1 MLTPTDLTCEYVSN
15 PINIDTDQP
24 RFGWLLQSDRRN
36 QSQSAYQV
44 LVASSAENLQAG
56 RADKWDSG
64 KVISDRSVNVA
75 YAGASLSSD
84 ETCYWQVRVWDQDD
98 RASAYSEPAAFTM
111 GLLEESDWT
120 GRWIGAPTDFALTPD
135 GKRQRSTK
143 RHEGGTKNGKGKGRK
158 RQTASPLLRT
168 EFNLAS
174 PVSRARLHISG
185 LGWYEL
191 YLNGR
196 RVGDHVLDPATSDYI
211 QRVLYVTYDV
221 TDLLQAGAN
230 AVGVMLGNGWYCEPG
245 WEHRYGDSPRLRL
258 QLNVE
263 FADGSTTSVVSGS
276 GWKTAP
282 GPITRNDLYG
292 GETYDARREQP
303 GWASIGFD
311 DAHWDPAVDK
321 DAPDFALTPD
331 GKQQRSTK
339 RHEGG
344 TKNGNGK
351 KQEGRKRQ
359 TRMVAQVMPPI
370 RVNKKLQP
378 VHVTQP
384 QDGVHVYDLGQLFGG
399 WAKLR
404 LKGERGTTVTIKYAC
419 QVLEE
424 SGLVDQE
431 SGEFYFRHRSRAS
444 AHAEGDEIDIYIL
457 KGDPDGE
464 SYAPRF
470 TYHPV
475 RYVQVESDRPITI
488 EEIQGHVVYSDV
500 DLSGGFECSNPLFNR
515 IHELVH
521 WTVTNGLFGIPLD
534 CLHREHWAWTDPA
547 TIASSLYPRKH
558 MPRFWTKWLDDI
570 KDAQLEN
577 GSVPDICPNYVQ
589 RDDPDPAWGGN
600 YPILVWYLYQ
610 YFDDSRILEEHYEP
624 VRLWVDYLTSVAE
637 NHIVNEGHY
646 GDHML
651 PGAAPGEEEF
661 VSSETPPPLLWTGYY
676 YLGAAIVAKVAD
688 YLGKEDEAAHYSR
701 LAETIKDALNQ
712 EWLDPA
718 AHRYAS
724 GSQTA
729 NLFPL
734 ALGIV
739 PPASEAG
746 VVQDIVHDI
755 VDTWGGHHHTGNT
768 GVTCLID
775 ALTQHGQGEVLYDLV
790 ATRSYPGWGYMVE
803 QGATTIWE
811 SWSLQSTVGA
821 AESMI
826 MWASI
831 DEFFYNDLAGIKGPD
846 YHGPGFM
853 TPGFREIRIEP
864 HPLGDLEHAAA
875 TIRTVRGDISSRW
888 RRTDQSITLEVTIPV
903 NSTARVS
910 VPILGLSN
918 VSVSEGGK
926 AIWQDNAYLAGR
938 DGITSASA
946 RAGYIDVDVGSGT
959 YHFDLTGFIPTP

>member
-1 MLTPTDLTCEYVSN
+1 MITPTNLTCEYASD
-15 PINIDTDQP
+15 PINIDAPQP

-44 LVASSAENLQAG
+44 LVATSPENLHAG

-64 KVISDRSVNVA
+64 KVTSDRSVNVP
-75 YAGASLSSD
+75 YAGNSLSSD
-84 ETCYWQVRVWDQDD
+84 ENCYWQVRVWDQDD
-98 RASAYSEPAAFTM
+98 RASAYSEPSAFSM
-111 GLLEESDWT
+111 GLLDESDWT
-120 GRWIGAPTDFALTPD
+120 GTWIGAPTDV
-135 GKRQRSTK
+135 
-143 RHEGGTKNGKGKGRK
+143 
-158 RQTASPLLRT
+158 ASPLLRT
-168 EFNLAS
+168 EFDLANL
-174 PVSRARLHISG
+174 VSRARLHISG

-191 YLNGR
+191 YLNGQ
-196 RVGDHVLDPATSDYI
+196 RVADHVLDPATSDYT
-211 QRVLYVTYDV
+211 QRILYVTYDV
-221 TDLLQAGAN
+221 TELLQTGAN

-263 FADGSTTSVVSGS
+263 FADGSTTSVASGS

-303 GWASIGFD
+303 GWALTGFD
-311 DAHWDPAVDK
+311 DAHWDAAADK
-321 DAPDFALTPD
+321 DAP
-331 GKQQRSTK
+331 
-339 RHEGG
+339 GG
-344 TKNGNGK
+344 T
-351 KQEGRKRQ
+351 
-359 TRMVAQVMPPI
+359 MVSQVMPPI

-404 LKGERGTTVTIKYAC
+404 LKGESGTTVTIKYAC
-419 QVLEE
+419 QVLED

-431 SGEFYFRHRSRAS
+431 SGEFYYRHRSRAN
-444 AHAEGDEIDIYIL
+444 AHEEGDEIDIYIL

-464 SYAPRF
+464 IYEPRF

-475 RYVQVESDRPITI
+475 RYVQIESDRPISI
-488 EEIQGHVVYSDV
+488 EDLRGHVVYSDV
-500 DLSGGFECSNPLFNR
+500 DLSGGFECSNSIFNR

-577 GSVPDICPNYVQ
+577 GEVPDICPNYIQ
-589 RDDPDPAWGGN
+589 KDDPDPAWGGN

-610 YFDDSRILEEHYEP
+610 YFDDDRILEEHYAP
-624 VRLWVDYLTSVAE
+624 IRLWVDYLTSVAE
-637 NHIVNEGHY
+637 NHIVSEGHY

-676 YLGAAIVAKVAD
+676 YLGAAIVSKVAD
-688 YLGKEDEAAHYSR
+688 YLGKEDEAAHYAR
-701 LAETIKDALNQ
+701 LAEQIKDALNH

-718 AHRYAS
+718 AHRYAT

-739 PPASEAG
+739 PQASEAG
-746 VVQDIVHDI
+746 VVQDIVHNI

-790 ATRSYPGWGYMVE
+790 ATPSYPGWGFMVE

-853 TPGFREIRIEP
+853 TPGFSEIHIEP
-864 HPLGDLEHAAA
+864 HTLGDLEHAGA
-875 TIRTVRGDISSRW
+875 TLKTVRGELASRW
-888 RRTDQSITLEVTIPV
+888 RRTDHSLSLEVTIPV

-910 VPILGLSN
+910 VPTLGLSN
-918 VSVSEGGK
+918 ISVSEGGNT
-926 AIWQDNAYLAGR
+926 IWQDNAYLPGG
-938 DGITSASA
+938 DGITFAVA
-946 RAGYIDVDVGSGT
+946 RAEYIDVEVGSGS
-959 YHFDLTGFIPTP
+959 YRFELTGS

>member
-1 MLTPTDLTCEYVSN
+1 MITPTDLTCEYAPN
-15 PINIDTDQP
+15 PISIDTQEP
-24 RFGWLLQSDRRN
+24 RFGWLLQSDQRN
-36 QSQSAYQV
+36 QSQSAYQI
-44 LVASSAENLQAG
+44 LVATSPEDLQAG
-56 RADKWDSG
+56 RVDKWDSG
-64 KVISDRSVNVA
+64 KVSSDRSVNVP
-75 YAGASLSSD
+75 YAGNSLSSD
-84 ETCYWQVRVWDQDD
+84 ENCHWQVRVWDQDD

-111 GLLEESDWT
+111 GLLDESDWT
-120 GRWIGAPTDFALTPD
+120 GTWIGAPTDV
-135 GKRQRSTK
+135 
-143 RHEGGTKNGKGKGRK
+143 
-158 RQTASPLLRT
+158 ASPLLRT
-168 EFNLAS
+168 EFDLAN

-196 RVGDHVLDPATSDYI
+196 RVGDHVLDPATSDYT
-211 QRVLYVTYDV
+211 QRVLYVTHDV
-221 TDLLQAGAN
+221 TELLQAGAN
-230 AVGVMLGNGWYCEPG
+230 AAGVMLGNGWYCEPG

-292 GETYDARREQP
+292 GETYDARRDQP
-303 GWASIGFD
+303 GWAATGFD
-311 DAHWDPAVDK
+311 DAHWDAAVDK
-321 DAPDFALTPD
+321 DAPG
-331 GKQQRSTK
+331 GK
-339 RHEGG
+339 
-344 TKNGNGK
+344 
-351 KQEGRKRQ
+351 
-359 TRMVAQVMPPI
+359 MVAQVMPPI

-378 VHVTQP
+378 VNVTQP
-384 QDGVHVYDLGQLFGG
+384 QDGVYVYDLGQLFGG

-404 LKGERGTTVTIKYAC
+404 LKGERGTTVIIKYAC

-431 SGEFYFRHRSRAS
+431 SGEFYYRHRSRAS
-444 AHAEGDEIDIYIL
+444 AHEEGDEIDIYIL

-464 SYAPRF
+464 SYEPRF

-475 RYVQVESDRPITI
+475 RYVQVESDRPISI
-488 EEIQGHVVYSDV
+488 EELQGHVVYSDV
-500 DLSGGFECSNPLFNR
+500 DLSGGFECSNPIFNR

-570 KDAQLEN
+570 KDAQLED

-589 RDDPDPAWGGN
+589 RNDPDPAWGGN

-610 YFDDSRILEEHYEP
+610 YFDDSRILEQHYEP

-676 YLGAAIVAKVAD
+676 YLGAAIVSKVAD
-688 YLGKEDEAAHYSR
+688 YLGKEDEAVHYAR
-701 LAETIKDALNQ
+701 LAEEIKDAINH

-718 AHRYAS
+718 AHRYAT

-739 PPASEAG
+739 PQASEAG
-746 VVQDIVHDI
+746 VVQDIVHNI

-775 ALTQHGQGEVLYDLV
+775 ALTPYGQGEVLYDLV
-790 ATRSYPGWGYMVE
+790 ATPSYPGWGFMVE

-853 TPGFREIRIEP
+853 TPGFSEIHIEP
-864 HPLGDLEHAAA
+864 HTLGDLEHAGA
-875 TIRTVRGDISSRW
+875 TLKTVRGELASRW
-888 RRTDQSITLEVTIPV
+888 RRSDHSISLEVTIPV
-903 NSTARVS
+903 TSTARVS
-910 VPILGLSN
+910 VPTLGLSN
-918 VSVSEGGK
+918 ISVSEGGNT
-926 AIWQDNAYLAGR
+926 IWQDNAYLPGG
-938 DGITSASA
+938 DGITVAVA
-946 RAGYIDVDVGSGT
+946 RAEYIDVEVGSGS
-959 YHFDLTGFIPTP
+959 YRFELTGS

>member
-1 MLTPTDLTCEYVSN
+1 MITPTDLTCEYASS
-15 PINIDTDQP
+15 PINIDTLQP
-24 RFGWLLQSDRRN
+24 RFGWLLQSDRRG

-64 KVISDRSVNVA
+64 KITSDRSVNVP
-75 YAGASLSSD
+75 YAGGILSSD
-84 ETCYWQVRVWDQDD
+84 ETCYWQVRAWDQDD

-111 GLLEESDWT
+111 GLLHESDWT
-120 GRWIGAPTDFALTPD
+120 GHWTGAPTDV
-135 GKRQRSTK
+135 
-143 RHEGGTKNGKGKGRK
+143 
-158 RQTASPLLRT
+158 ASPLLRT
-168 EFNLAS
+168 EFDLAS

-185 LGWYEL
+185 LGWYEF

-196 RVGDHVLDPATSDYI
+196 RVGDHVLDPATSDYT
-211 QRVLYVTYDV
+211 QRILYVTYDV
-221 TDLLQAGAN
+221 TELLQTGAN

-263 FADGSTTSVVSGS
+263 FADGSTTSVTSGPD
-276 GWKTAP
+276 WKTAP

-292 GETYDARREQP
+292 GETCDARREQP
-303 GWASIGFD
+303 GWAATGFD
-311 DAHWDPAVDK
+311 DAHWDPTVDK
-321 DAPDFALTPD
+321 DAP
-331 GKQQRSTK
+331 
-339 RHEGG
+339 GG
-344 TKNGNGK
+344 T
-351 KQEGRKRQ
+351 
-359 TRMVAQVMPPI
+359 MVAQVMPPI

-378 VHVTQP
+378 VNVTQP
-384 QDGVHVYDLGQLFGG
+384 QDGIHVYDLGQLFGG

-419 QVLEE
+419 QLLEE

-444 AHAEGDEIDIYIL
+444 AHEEGDEIDIYIL

-464 SYAPRF
+464 SYEPRF

-475 RYVQVESDRPITI
+475 RYVQVESDRPISI
-488 EEIQGHVVYSDV
+488 EELQGHVVYSDV

-570 KDAQLEN
+570 KDAQLED

-610 YFDDSRILEEHYEP
+610 YFDDIRILEGHYEP
-624 VRLWVDYLTSVAE
+624 ARLWVDYLTSVAQ
-637 NHIVNEGHY
+637 NHIVSEGHY

-676 YLGAAIVAKVAD
+676 YLGAAIVSKVAD
-688 YLGKEDEAAHYSR
+688 YLGKEDEAAHYAR
-701 LAETIKDALNQ
+701 LAEQIKDALNH

-718 AHRYAS
+718 AHRYAT

-739 PPASEAG
+739 PQASEAG
-746 VVQDIVHDI
+746 VVQDIVHNI

-775 ALTQHGQGEVLYDLV
+775 TLTQYGQGDVLYDLV

-853 TPGFREIRIEP
+853 TSGFSEIHIEP
-864 HPLGDLEHAAA
+864 HPLGNLEHAGA
-875 TIRTVRGDISSRW
+875 TLKTVRGEVASHW
-888 RRTDQSITLEVTIPV
+888 RRTDHSLSLEVTIPV
-903 NSTARVS
+903 NAIARVS
-910 VPILGLSN
+910 VPTLGLSDI
-918 VSVSEGGK
+918 SVSEGGS
-926 AIWQDNAYLAGR
+926 AIWQDNAYLLGR
-938 DGITSASA
+938 DGITSA
-946 RAGYIDVDVGSGT
+946 RTRPGHIDVDVGSGT
-959 YHFDLTGFIPTP
+959 YHFELTGT

>member
-1 MLTPTDLTCEYVSN
+1 MITPTHLTTEYAPN
-15 PINIDTDQP
+15 PLNIDTPQP
-24 RFGWLLQSDRRN
+24 RFGWLLQSIRRN
-36 QSQSAYQV
+36 QSQSAYQI
-44 LVASSAENLQAG
+44 LVASSAENLNAS

-64 KVISDRSVNVA
+64 KVNADRSVNVP
-75 YAGASLSSD
+75 YTGDSLSSD
-84 ETCYWQVRVWDQDD
+84 ETCYWQMRVWDQDD
-98 RASAYSEPAAFTM
+98 HASPYSDQASFTM
-111 GLLEESDWT
+111 GLLNESDWT
-120 GRWIGAPTDFALTPD
+120 GHWIGAPTDV
-135 GKRQRSTK
+135 
-143 RHEGGTKNGKGKGRK
+143 
-158 RQTASPLLRT
+158 ASPLLRNAFDLT
-168 EFNLAS
+168 K
-174 PVSRARLHISG
+174 PVTRARLHISG
-185 LGWYEL
+185 LGWNEL
-191 YLNGR
+191 YLNGQ
-196 RVGDHVLDPATSDYI
+196 RVGDHVLDPATSDYT

-221 TDLLQAGAN
+221 TELLQSGAN
-230 AVGVMLGNGWYCEPG
+230 AIGVMLGNGWYSEPG
-245 WEHRYGDSPRLRL
+245 WEHRYGDSPRLRMQMNL
-258 QLNVE
+258 E
-263 FADGSTTSVVSGS
+263 HTDGSTTGVASGAD
-276 GWKTAP
+276 WKTAP

-303 GWASIGFD
+303 GWASTGFD
-311 DAHWDPAVDK
+311 DSNWDAAVDK
-321 DAPDFALTPD
+321 DAP
-331 GKQQRSTK
+331 
-339 RHEGG
+339 GG
-344 TKNGNGK
+344 T
-351 KQEGRKRQ
+351 
-359 TRMVAQVMPPI
+359 MVAQVMPPI
-370 RVNKKLQP
+370 RVQQDLQP
-378 VHVTQP
+378 VSVSQP
-384 QDGVHVYDLGQLFGG
+384 RDGVHVYELNQLFGG
-399 WAKLR
+399 WARLL

-431 SGEFYFRHRSRAS
+431 SGEFYYRHRSRAS
-444 AHAEGDEIDIYIL
+444 AHVEGDEIDVYIL

-464 SYAPRF
+464 TYEPRF

-488 EEIQGHVVYSDV
+488 EELQGRVVFSDV
-500 DLSGGFECSNPLFNR
+500 DLSGGFECSNPTFNR

-610 YFDDSRILEEHYEP
+610 YFDDSRILEEHYDAI
-624 VRLWVDYLTSVAE
+624 RLWTDYLTSVAE

-676 YLGAAIVAKVAD
+676 YLNAAIISKVAD
-688 YLGKEDEAAHYSR
+688 YLGKEDEAAHYGS
-701 LAETIKDALNQ
+701 LAEQIKDALNS
-712 EWLDPA
+712 EWLDPV
-718 AHRYAS
+718 AHRYAT

-746 VVQDIVHDI
+746 VVQDIVHNI

-775 ALTQHGQGEVLYDLV
+775 ALTQYGQGEVLHDLV
-790 ATRSYPGWGYMVE
+790 ATPTYPGWGYMVE

-853 TPGFREIRIEP
+853 TPGFRDIHIEP
-864 HPLGDLEHAAA
+864 HPLGDLEHAGA
-875 TIRTVRGDISSRW
+875 TMRTVNGELSSHW
-888 RRTDQSITLEVTIPV
+888 RRTDKSISLEVTIPV
-903 NSTARVS
+903 NSRARIS
-910 VPILGLSN
+910 LPTLGLN
-918 VSVSEGGK
+918 NISVSENGI
-926 AIWQDNAYLAGR
+926 AIWQDNAYVEGP
-938 DGITSASA
+938 DGLTSASA
-946 RAGYIDVDVGSGT
+946 RAGYIDVNVGSGT
-959 YHFDLTGFIPTP
+959 YHFELTGS

>member
-1 MLTPTDLTCEYVSN
+1 MLTPTELTTEYAPN
-15 PINIDTDQP
+15 PLNIDTHQP
-24 RFGWLLQSDRRN
+24 RFGWLLHSDRRA
-36 QSQSAYQV
+36 QSQSAYQIR
-44 LVASSAENLQAG
+44 VATSPERLHSG
-56 RADKWDSG
+56 SADKWDSG
-64 KVISDRSVNVA
+64 KVSSDRSVNVP
-75 YAGASLSSD
+75 YAGDSLSSD

-98 RASAYSEPAAFTM
+98 RASAYSEPASFTM
-111 GLLEESDWT
+111 GLLNENDWT
-120 GRWIGAPTDFALTPD
+120 GSWIGAQTDV
-135 GKRQRSTK
+135 
-143 RHEGGTKNGKGKGRK
+143 
-158 RQTASPLLRT
+158 ASPLLRS
-168 EFNLAS
+168 EFDLDK

-191 YLNGR
+191 YLNGQ
-196 RVGDHVLDPATSDYI
+196 RVGDHVLDPATSEYTE
-211 QRVLYVTYDV
+211 RVLYVTYDV
-221 TDLLQAGAN
+221 TQLLQSGAN
-230 AVGVMLGNGWYCEPG
+230 AVGAMLGNGWYCEPG

-258 QLNVE
+258 QLNVD
-263 FADGSTTSVVSGS
+263 FADGSTTSVASGP

-303 GWASIGFD
+303 GWSSTGFD
-311 DAHWDPAVDK
+311 DAHWDAAVDK
-321 DAPDFALTPD
+321 DAP
-331 GKQQRSTK
+331 
-339 RHEGG
+339 GG
-344 TKNGNGK
+344 
-351 KQEGRKRQ
+351 
-359 TRMVAQVMPPI
+359 RMVAQVMPPI
-370 RVNKKLQP
+370 RVNKQLQP
-378 VHVTQP
+378 VQVSQP
-384 QDGVHVYDLGQLFGG
+384 REGVHVYDLGQLFGG
-399 WAKLR
+399 WARLR
-404 LKGERGTTVTIKYAC
+404 LSGERGATVTIKYAC
-419 QVLEE
+419 QLLEE

-444 AHAEGDEIDIYIL
+444 AHEEGDEIDVYIL

-464 SYAPRF
+464 SCEPRF

-475 RYVQVESDRPITI
+475 RYVQVESDDTVTI
-488 EEIQGHVVYSDV
+488 EDLQGHVVYSDV
-500 DLSGGFECSNPLFNR
+500 DLSGGFECANPTFNR

-570 KDAQLEN
+570 KDAQYDD
-577 GSVPDICPNYVQ
+577 GRVPDICPNYVQ
-589 RDDPDPAWGGN
+589 RPDPDPAWGGN

-610 YFDDSRILEEHYEP
+610 YFDDRRLLAEHYDAI
-624 VRLWVDYLTSVAE
+624 RLWTDYLTSVAE

-676 YLGAAIVAKVAD
+676 YLGAAIVSKAAAL
-688 YLGKEDEAAHYSR
+688 LGKEEAAVQYSS
-701 LAETIKDALNQ
+701 LAEQIKDAFNS
-712 EWLDPA
+712 EWLDLD
-718 AHRYAS
+718 AHRYAT

-739 PPASEAG
+739 PQASEAG
-746 VVQDIVHDI
+746 VVQDVVRNI
-755 VDTWGGHHHTGNT
+755 VDKWGGHHHTGNT

-775 ALTQHGQGEVLYDLV
+775 TLTQHGQGDVLHDLV
-790 ATRSYPGWGYMVE
+790 ATPTYPGWGYMVA

-853 TPGFREIRIEP
+853 TPGFRDIHIEP
-864 HPLGDLEHAAA
+864 HPLGDLEHAGADL
-875 TIRTVRGDISSRW
+875 TTVRGQISSHW
-888 RRTDQSITLEVTIPV
+888 RRTDQSFTLEVIIPV
-903 NSTARVS
+903 NSAARVS
-910 VPILGLSN
+910 LPTLGLSN
-918 VSVSEGGK
+918 VSVSEGG
-926 AIWQDNAYLAGR
+926 APIWQNNAYLAGR
-938 DGITSASA
+938 DGLTSAHA
-946 RAGYIDVDVGSGT
+946 RPGYIDIAIGSGK
-959 YHFDLTGFIPTP
+959 YHFELTES

>member
-1 MLTPTDLTCEYVSN
+1 MITPIDLTTEYAPN
-15 PINIDTDQP
+15 PINMDTPQP
-24 RFGWLLQSDRRN
+24 RFGWILESDRRN
-36 QSQSAYQV
+36 QSQSAYQL
-44 LVASSAENLQAG
+44 LVASSAENLIAG

-64 KVISDRSVNVA
+64 KVTSDRSVNVP
-75 YAGASLSSD
+75 YTGSSLASD
-84 ETCYWQVRVWDQDD
+84 ETCYWHVRVWDQDGH
-98 RASAYSEPAAFTM
+98 ASAYSEPASFTM
-111 GLLEESDWT
+111 GLLNQSDWT
-120 GRWIGAPTDFALTPD
+120 GHWIGASTDV
-135 GKRQRSTK
+135 
-143 RHEGGTKNGKGKGRK
+143 
-158 RQTASPLLRT
+158 ASPLLRN
-168 EFNLAS
+168 EFDLAK
-174 PVSRARLHISG
+174 PVTRARLHISG

-191 YLNGR
+191 YLNGQ
-196 RVGDHVLDPATSDYI
+196 RVGDHVLDPATSDYT
-211 QRVLYVTYDV
+211 QRVLYVTCDV
-221 TDLLQAGAN
+221 TEQLQAGAN
-230 AVGVMLGNGWYCEPG
+230 AVGVMLGNGWYSEPG
-245 WEHRYGDSPRLRL
+245 WEHRYGDSPRLRIQMNL
-258 QLNVE
+258 E
-263 FADGSTTSVVSGS
+263 HTDGSTTVVASGA

-303 GWASIGFD
+303 GWASTGFD
-311 DAHWDPAVDK
+311 DSSWDAAVDK
-321 DAPDFALTPD
+321 EAP
-331 GKQQRSTK
+331 
-339 RHEGG
+339 GG
-344 TKNGNGK
+344 T
-351 KQEGRKRQ
+351 
-359 TRMVAQVMPPI
+359 MVAQVMPPI
-370 RVNKKLQP
+370 RVQQDLQP
-378 VHVTQP
+378 VSVSQP
-384 QDGVHVYDLGQLFGG
+384 RDGVHVYELNQLFGG
-399 WAKLR
+399 WARLL

-431 SGEFYFRHRSRAS
+431 SGEFYYRHRSRAS
-444 AHAEGDEIDIYIL
+444 AHVEGDEIDVYIL

-464 SYAPRF
+464 TYEPRF

-475 RYVQVESDRPITI
+475 RYVQVESDGPITI
-488 EEIQGHVVYSDV
+488 EEFEGRVVFSDV
-500 DLSGGFECSNPLFNR
+500 DLSGGFECSNPTFNR

-610 YFDDSRILEEHYEP
+610 YFDDSRILEEHYDAI
-624 VRLWVDYLTSVAE
+624 RLWTDYLTSVAE

-676 YLGAAIVAKVAD
+676 YLNAAIISKVAD
-688 YLGKEDEAAHYSR
+688 YLGKEDEAAHYGS
-701 LAETIKDALNQ
+701 LAEQIKDALNS
-712 EWLDPA
+712 EWLDPV
-718 AHRYAS
+718 AHRYAT

-739 PPASEAG
+739 PAASEAG
-746 VVQDIVHDI
+746 VVQDIVHNI

-775 ALTQHGQGEVLYDLV
+775 ALTQYGQGEVLHDLV
-790 ATRSYPGWGYMVE
+790 ATPTYPGWGYMVE

-846 YHGPGFM
+846 YHGPGTM
-853 TPGFREIRIEP
+853 TPGFRDIHIEP
-864 HPLGDLEHAAA
+864 HLLGDLEHAGA
-875 TIRTVRGDISSRW
+875 TMRTVHGELSSHW
-888 RRTDQSITLEVTIPV
+888 QRTDQSISLEVTIPV
-903 NSTARVS
+903 NSRARVS
-910 VPILGLSN
+910 LPTLGLSN
-918 VSVSEGGK
+918 ISVSESGN
-926 AIWQDNAYLAGR
+926 AVWQDNAYVEGR
-938 DGITSASA
+938 DGLTSASP
-946 RAGYIDVDVGSGT
+946 RAGYIDVNVGSGR
-959 YHFDLTGFIPTP
+959 YSFELTGS

>member
-1 MLTPTDLTCEYVSN
+1 MITPTDLTTEYAPN
-15 PINIDTDQP
+15 PISIDSQKP
-24 RFGWLLQSDRRN
+24 RFSWLLQSDRRN
-36 QSQSAYQV
+36 QSQSAYQI
-44 LVASSAENLQAG
+44 LVASSAENLKSG

-64 KVISDRSVNVA
+64 KVISDRSVNVP
-75 YAGASLSSD
+75 YAGNSLTSD
-84 ETCYWQVRVWDQDD
+84 ETCHWQVRVWDQDD

-111 GLLEESDWT
+111 GLLDESDWT
-120 GRWIGAPTDFALTPD
+120 GHWIGAPTDV
-135 GKRQRSTK
+135 
-143 RHEGGTKNGKGKGRK
+143 
-158 RQTASPLLRT
+158 ASPLLRT
-168 EFNLAS
+168 EFDLAS

-196 RVGDHVLDPATSDYI
+196 RVGDHVLDPATSDYT
-211 QRVLYVTYDV
+211 QRVLYVTYDA
-221 TDLLQAGAN
+221 TELLQTGAN

-263 FADGSTTSVVSGS
+263 FADGSTTSVASGA

-303 GWASIGFD
+303 GWAATAFD
-311 DAHWDPAVDK
+311 DTSWDPAVDK
-321 DAPDFALTPD
+321 DGPG
-331 GKQQRSTK
+331 GK
-339 RHEGG
+339 
-344 TKNGNGK
+344 
-351 KQEGRKRQ
+351 
-359 TRMVAQVMPPI
+359 MVAQVMPHI

-378 VHVTQP
+378 VNVTQP
-384 QDGVHVYDLGQLFGG
+384 QDGVQVYDLGQLFGG

-404 LKGERGTTVTIKYAC
+404 LKGERGTAVTIKYAC
-419 QVLEE
+419 QLLEE

-444 AHAEGDEIDIYIL
+444 AHEEGDEIDIYIL

-464 SYAPRF
+464 TYEPRF

-475 RYVQVESDRPITI
+475 RFVQVESDRPVTL
-488 EEIQGHVVYSDV
+488 EELQGHVVYSDV
-500 DLSGGFECSNPLFNR
+500 DLSGAFECSNPIFNR

-570 KDAQLEN
+570 KDAQLED

-589 RDDPDPAWGGN
+589 RNDPDPAWGGN

-610 YFDDSRILEEHYEP
+610 YFDDSRILEQHYEP

-676 YLGAAIVAKVAD
+676 YLGAAIVSKVAD
-688 YLGKEDEAAHYSR
+688 YLGKEDEAAHYAR
-701 LAETIKDALNQ
+701 LAEQIKNALNH

-746 VVQDIVHDI
+746 VVQDIVHNI

-775 ALTQHGQGEVLYDLV
+775 TLTQHGQGEVLHDLV
-790 ATRSYPGWGYMVE
+790 ATPTYPGWGFMVE

-853 TPGFREIRIEP
+853 TPGFREIHIEP
-864 HPLGDLEHAAA
+864 HPLGDLKHARAA
-875 TIRTVRGDISSRW
+875 LTTVRGQISSHW
-888 RRTDQSITLEVTIPV
+888 YRTDRSFSLEVTIPV

-910 VPILGLSN
+910 LPTLGLTN
-918 VSVSEGGK
+918 IAVSESGNT
-926 AIWQDNAYLAGR
+926 IWQDNACLAGPE
-938 DGITSASA
+938 GITSAHA
-946 RAGYIDVDVGSGT
+946 RTGHIDVDIGSGT
-959 YHFDLTGFIPTP
+959 YHFELTGT

>member
-1 MLTPTDLTCEYVSN
+1 MIKPTELTCEYASN
-15 PINIDTDQP
+15 PLSIDTLQP
-24 RFGWLLQSDRRN
+24 RFGWLLESDRRN
-36 QSQSAYQV
+36 QSQSAYQI
-44 LVASSAENLQAG
+44 LVASSAENLHAG
-56 RADKWDSG
+56 RGDKWDSG
-64 KVISDRSVNVA
+64 KVTSDRSVNVA

-84 ETCYWQVRVWDQDD
+84 ESCCWQVRVWDQDD
-98 RASAYSEPAAFTM
+98 HASAYSQPAAFTM
-111 GLLEESDWT
+111 GLLNESDWT
-120 GRWIGAPTDFALTPD
+120 GHWIGAPVDV
-135 GKRQRSTK
+135 
-143 RHEGGTKNGKGKGRK
+143 
-158 RQTASPLLRT
+158 ASPLLRN
-168 EFNLAS
+168 EFDLAK

-191 YLNGR
+191 YLNGQ
-196 RVGDHVLDPATSDYI
+196 RVGDHVLDPATSEYTK
-211 QRVLYVTYDV
+211 RVLYVTHDV
-221 TDLLQAGAN
+221 TELLQSGAN
-230 AVGVMLGNGWYCEPG
+230 AVGVMLGNGWYSEPG

-258 QLNVE
+258 QMNVE
-263 FADGSTTSVVSGS
+263 YADGSTNTVASGA
-276 GWKTAP
+276 GWKAAA

-303 GWASIGFD
+303 GWASTGFD
-311 DAHWDPAVDK
+311 DAHWDAAVDK
-321 DAPDFALTPD
+321 DAP
-331 GKQQRSTK
+331 
-339 RHEGG
+339 GG
-344 TKNGNGK
+344 T
-351 KQEGRKRQ
+351 
-359 TRMVAQVMPPI
+359 MVSQVMPPI
-370 RVNKKLQP
+370 RVQQKLQP
-378 VHVTQP
+378 VHVSRP
-384 QDGVHVYDLGQLFGG
+384 KDGVHVYELSQLFGG
-399 WAKLR
+399 WARLR
-404 LKGERGTTVTIKYAC
+404 LKGARGTKVTIKYAC
-419 QVLEE
+419 QLLED
-424 SGLVDQE
+424 SGLVDHE
-431 SGEFYFRHRSRAS
+431 SGEFYYRHRSRLS
-444 AHAEGDEIDIYIL
+444 AHEEGDEVDIYIL

-464 SYAPRF
+464 SYEPRF

-475 RYVQVESDRPITI
+475 RYVQVESDGPISV
-488 EEIQGHVVYSDV
+488 EEFEGHVVFSDV
-500 DLSGGFECSNPLFNR
+500 DLSGGFECSNPTFNR

-570 KDAQLEN
+570 KDAQLED
-577 GSVPDICPNYVQ
+577 GRVPDICPNYVQ

-610 YFDDSRILEEHYEP
+610 YFDDNRILEEHYAP
-624 VRLWVDYLTSVAE
+624 IRLWVDYLTSVAE

-676 YLGAAIVAKVAD
+676 HLSAAIVAKVAD
-688 YLGKEDEAAHYSR
+688 HLGKEDEAAHYGR
-701 LAETIKDALNQ
+701 LAEEIKDALNH
-712 EWLDPA
+712 EWLDPV
-718 AHRYAS
+718 AHRYAT

-739 PPASEAG
+739 PPANEAG
-746 VVQDIVHDI
+746 VVQDIVHNI
-755 VDTWGGHHHTGNT
+755 VEVWNGHHHTGNT

-775 ALTQHGQGEVLYDLV
+775 TLTQHGQGEVLSDLV
-790 ATRSYPGWGYMVE
+790 ATPTYPGWGYMVE

-846 YHGPGFM
+846 YHGPATM
-853 TPGFREIRIEP
+853 TPGFRDIHIEP

-888 RRTDQSITLEVTIPV
+888 QRADQSISLEVTIPV
-903 NSTARVS
+903 NSRARVS
-910 VPILGLSN
+910 VPTLGLSN
-918 VSVSEGGK
+918 VSVSEGGD
-926 AIWQDNAYLAGR
+926 AIWQANAYLAGR
-938 DGITSASA
+938 DSITSATA
-946 RAGYIDVDVGSGT
+946 RAGYIDVNVGSGT
-959 YHFDLTGFIPTP
+959 YCFESSPPDLLPAA

>member
-1 MLTPTDLTCEYVSN
+1 MITPTDLTCEYAPN
-15 PINIDTDQP
+15 PISIETQEP

-44 LVASSAENLQAG
+44 LVATSSENLHAG

-64 KVISDRSVNVA
+64 KVTADRSVNVP
-75 YAGASLSSD
+75 YAGNSFSSD
-84 ETCYWQVRVWDQDD
+84 ETCYWQVRIWDQDD
-98 RASAYSEPAAFTM
+98 RVSAYSEPAAFSM
-111 GLLEESDWT
+111 GLLDESDWT
-120 GRWIGAPTDFALTPD
+120 GTWVGAPT
-135 GKRQRSTK
+135 
-143 RHEGGTKNGKGKGRK
+143 EV
-158 RQTASPLLRT
+158 ASPLLRT
-168 EFNLAS
+168 EFDLAN

-191 YLNGR
+191 YLNGQ
-196 RVGDHVLDPATSDYI
+196 RVGDHVLDPATSDYT
-211 QRVLYVTYDV
+211 QHVLYVTYDV
-221 TDLLQAGAN
+221 TELLQAGAN

-263 FADGSTTSVVSGS
+263 FADGSTTSVASGS

-303 GWASIGFD
+303 GWAATGFD
-311 DAHWDPAVDK
+311 DAHWNAAVDK
-321 DAPDFALTPD
+321 DAP
-331 GKQQRSTK
+331 
-339 RHEGG
+339 GG
-344 TKNGNGK
+344 TI
-351 KQEGRKRQ
+351 
-359 TRMVAQVMPPI
+359 VAQVMPPI

-378 VHVTQP
+378 VNVIQP
-384 QDGVHVYDLGQLFGG
+384 QDGIHVFDLGQLFGG

-404 LKGERGTTVTIKYAC
+404 IKGESGTTVTIKYAC

-444 AHAEGDEIDIYIL
+444 AHEEGDEIDIYIL
-457 KGDPDGE
+457 RGDPDGE
-464 SYAPRF
+464 SYEPRF

-475 RYVQVESDRPITI
+475 RYVQVESDRPISI
-488 EEIQGHVVYSDV
+488 EELQGHVVYSDV
-500 DLSGGFECSNPLFNR
+500 DLSGGFECSNPIFNR

-570 KDAQLEN
+570 KDAQLED

-610 YFDDSRILEEHYEP
+610 YFDDSRILEEHYAP
-624 VRLWVDYLTSVAE
+624 IRLWVDYLTSVAE

-676 YLGAAIVAKVAD
+676 YLGAAIVSKVAD
-688 YLGKEDEAAHYSR
+688 YLGKEDEAAHYAR
-701 LAETIKDALNQ
+701 LAEEIKDALNR

-718 AHRYAS
+718 AHRYAT

-739 PPASEAG
+739 PQASEAG
-746 VVQDIVHDI
+746 VVQDIVHNI

-775 ALTQHGQGEVLYDLV
+775 ALTPYGQGEVLYDLV
-790 ATRSYPGWGYMVE
+790 ATPSYPGWGFMVE

-853 TPGFREIRIEP
+853 TPGFSEIHIEP
-864 HPLGDLEHAAA
+864 HTLGDLEHAGA
-875 TIRTVRGDISSRW
+875 TLKTVRGELASRW
-888 RRTDQSITLEVTIPV
+888 RRSDHSLSLEVTIPV

-910 VPILGLSN
+910 VPTLGLSN
-918 VSVSEGGK
+918 ISVREGGNT
-926 AIWQDNAYLAGR
+926 IWQDNAYLPGG
-938 DGITSASA
+938 DGITFAVA
-946 RAGYIDVDVGSGT
+946 RAEYIDVEVGSGS
-959 YHFDLTGFIPTP
+959 YRFELTGS

>member
-1 MLTPTDLTCEYVSN
+1 MITPTDLTCEYASN
-15 PINIDTDQP
+15 PISIDTPKP

-36 QSQSAYQV
+36 QSQSAYQL
-44 LVASSAENLQAG
+44 LVASSAENLHAG

-64 KVISDRSVNVA
+64 KVTSDRSVNVP
-75 YAGASLSSD
+75 YAGISLSSD
-84 ETCYWQVRVWDQDD
+84 ENCYWQVRVWDQDD
-98 RASAYSEPAAFTM
+98 RASAYTEPAVFTM
-111 GLLEESDWT
+111 SLLDESDWT
-120 GRWIGAPTDFALTPD
+120 GHWIGAPTDV
-135 GKRQRSTK
+135 
-143 RHEGGTKNGKGKGRK
+143 
-158 RQTASPLLRT
+158 ASPLLRT
-168 EFNLAS
+168 EFDLANS
-174 PVSRARLHISG
+174 VSRARLHISG

-191 YLNGR
+191 YLNGQ
-196 RVGDHVLDPATSDYI
+196 RVGDHVLDPATSDYT

-221 TDLLQAGAN
+221 TDLLQTGAN

-263 FADGSTTSVVSGS
+263 FADGSTTSVASGS
-276 GWKTAP
+276 GWKAAP

-292 GETYDARREQP
+292 GETCDARREQP
-303 GWASIGFD
+303 GWEATGFD

-321 DAPDFALTPD
+321 DAP
-331 GKQQRSTK
+331 
-339 RHEGG
+339 GG
-344 TKNGNGK
+344 
-351 KQEGRKRQ
+351 
-359 TRMVAQVMPPI
+359 RMVAQVMPPI
-370 RVNKKLQP
+370 RVNKRLQP
-378 VHVTQP
+378 VNVTQP
-384 QDGVHVYDLGQLFGG
+384 QGGIHVYDLGQLFGG

-419 QVLEE
+419 QLLEE

-444 AHAEGDEIDIYIL
+444 AHEEGDEIDIYIL
-457 KGDPDGE
+457 KGDPEGE
-464 SYAPRF
+464 SYEPRF

-475 RYVQVESDRPITI
+475 RYVQVESDRSISI
-488 EEIQGHVVYSDV
+488 EELQGQVVYSDV
-500 DLSGGFECSNPLFNR
+500 DLSGGFECSNAIFNR

-558 MPRFWTKWLDDI
+558 MPRFWTKWLEDI
-570 KDAQLEN
+570 KDAQLED

-610 YFDDSRILEEHYEP
+610 YFDDSRILEEHYAP
-624 VRLWVDYLTSVAE
+624 IRLWVDYLISVAE
-637 NHIVNEGHY
+637 NHIVSEGHY

-676 YLGAAIVAKVAD
+676 YLGAAIVAKAAD
-688 YLGKEDEAAHYSR
+688 YLGKKDEAAHYRR
-701 LAETIKDALNQ
+701 LAEQIKDALNH
-712 EWLDPA
+712 EWLDPDA
-718 AHRYAS
+718 RRYAT

-739 PPASEAG
+739 PQASQAG
-746 VVQDIVHDI
+746 VVQDIVHNI

-775 ALTQHGQGEVLYDLV
+775 TLTQHGQGEVLYDLV
-790 ATRSYPGWGYMVE
+790 ATPSYPGWGFMVE

-853 TPGFREIRIEP
+853 TPGFREIHIEP
-864 HPLGDLEHAAA
+864 HPLGNLEHAAA
-875 TIRTVRGDISSRW
+875 TIRTVRGQISSRW
-888 RRTDQSITLEVTIPV
+888 QRTDQSISLEVTIPV
-903 NSTARVS
+903 NSRARVS
-910 VPILGLSN
+910 VPTLDLSN
-918 VSVSEGGK
+918 VSVSEGGD
-926 AIWQDNAYLAGR
+926 AVWQDNAYLAGR

-946 RAGYIDVDVGSGT
+946 RAGYIDVEVGSGS
-959 YHFDLTGFIPTP
+959 YRFELIGS

>member
-1 MLTPTDLTCEYVSN
+1 MITPTDLTTEYASN
-15 PINIDTDQP
+15 PISIDTKEP
-24 RFGWLLQSDRRN
+24 RFSWLLQSDRRS
-36 QSQSAYQV
+36 QSQSAYQI
-44 LVASSAENLQAG
+44 LVASSAENLQSG

-64 KVISDRSVNVA
+64 KVISDRSVNVP
-75 YAGASLSSD
+75 YAGATLSSD
-84 ETCYWQVRVWDQDD
+84 EPCHWQLRVWDQDD
-98 RASAYSEPAAFTM
+98 RASAYTEPAAFTM
-111 GLLEESDWT
+111 GLLHESDWT
-120 GRWIGAPTDFALTPD
+120 GHWIGAPTDV
-135 GKRQRSTK
+135 
-143 RHEGGTKNGKGKGRK
+143 
-158 RQTASPLLRT
+158 ASPLLRK
-168 EFNLAS
+168 EFDLAT

-196 RVGDHVLDPATSDYI
+196 RVGDHVLDPATSDYT

-221 TDLLQAGAN
+221 TDLLQTGAN

-258 QLNVE
+258 QLNVD
-263 FADGSTTSVVSGS
+263 FADGSTTSVATGS
-276 GWKTAP
+276 GWQAAP

-303 GWASIGFD
+303 GWASTGFD
-311 DAHWDPAVDK
+311 DAHWDAAADK
-321 DAPDFALTPD
+321 DAP
-331 GKQQRSTK
+331 
-339 RHEGG
+339 GG
-344 TKNGNGK
+344 T
-351 KQEGRKRQ
+351 
-359 TRMVAQVMPPI
+359 MVSQVMPPI

-384 QDGVHVYDLGQLFGG
+384 HDGVHVYDLGQLFGG

-419 QVLEE
+419 QLLEE

-457 KGDPDGE
+457 KGNPDGE
-464 SYAPRF
+464 SYEPRF

-488 EEIQGHVVYSDV
+488 EDLQGQVVYSDV
-500 DLSGGFECSNPLFNR
+500 DLSGGFECSNPIFNR

-570 KDAQLEN
+570 KDAQLED

-589 RDDPDPAWGGN
+589 RNDPDPAWGGN

-610 YFDDSRILEEHYEP
+610 YFDDSRILEEHYAP
-624 VRLWVDYLTSVAE
+624 IRLWVDYLTSVAE
-637 NHIVNEGHY
+637 DHIVSEGHY

-676 YLGAAIVAKVAD
+676 YLGAAIVSKVAD
-688 YLGKEDEAAHYSR
+688 YLGKEDESAHYAR
-701 LAETIKDALNQ
+701 LAEQIKDALNH

-718 AHRYAS
+718 AHRYAT

-739 PPASEAG
+739 PQASQAG
-746 VVQDIVHDI
+746 VVQDIVHNI

-775 ALTQHGQGEVLYDLV
+775 TLTQHGQGEVLHDLV
-790 ATRSYPGWGYMVE
+790 ATPSYPGWGFMVE
-803 QGATTIWE
+803 QDATTIWE

-853 TPGFREIRIEP
+853 TPGFSEIHIEP
-864 HPLGDLEHAAA
+864 HPLGDLTHARAA
-875 TIRTVRGDISSRW
+875 ITTVRGQVSSHW
-888 RRTDQSITLEVTIPV
+888 RRTDHSFSLEVTIPV
-903 NSTARVS
+903 NSTARIS
-910 VPILGLSN
+910 LPTLGLSN
-918 VSVSEGGK
+918 VSISENGNT
-926 AIWQDNAYLAGR
+926 IWQNNAYLPGR
-938 DGITSASA
+938 EGIKSA
-946 RAGYIDVDVGSGT
+946 RTRPDYIDVEIGSGT
-959 YHFDLTGFIPTP
+959 YHFELTGT

>member
-1 MLTPTDLTCEYVSN
+1 MLTPTDLTTEYAPN
-15 PINIDTDQP
+15 PLNIDTPQP
-24 RFGWLLQSDRRN
+24 RFGWLLESDRRN

-64 KVISDRSVNVA
+64 KVTSDRSVNVA
-75 YAGASLSSD
+75 YAGDTLSSD
-84 ETCYWQVRVWDQDD
+84 ENCCWQVRVWDKDD

-111 GLLEESDWT
+111 GLLDESDWT
-120 GRWIGAPTDFALTPD
+120 GHWIGAPTDFALEPD
-135 GKRQRSTK
+135 EKNGNYPRRTQRGHEERQRQK
-143 RHEGGTKNGKGKGRK
+143 GGGGRK
-158 RQTASPLLRT
+158 RQTESPLLRT
-168 EFNLAS
+168 EFDLAK

-196 RVGDHVLDPATSDYI
+196 RVGDHVLDPATSDYT

-221 TDLLQAGAN
+221 TELLQAGAN

-258 QLNVE
+258 QLNVD
-263 FADGSTTSVVSGS
+263 FADGSTAAVASGA

-303 GWASIGFD
+303 GWAATGFD

-321 DAPDFALTPD
+321 DAPGFALSGPHLSRL
-331 GKQQRSTK
+331 GEAQTK
-339 RHEGG
+339 
-344 TKNGNGK
+344 
-351 KQEGRKRQ
+351 
-359 TRMVAQVMPPI
+359 MVAQVMPPI

-378 VHVTQP
+378 VNVTQP

-399 WAKLR
+399 WARLR

-444 AHAEGDEIDIYIL
+444 AHEEGDEIDVYIL

-475 RYVQVESDRPITI
+475 RYVQVESDRPVTI
-488 EEIQGHVVYSDV
+488 EELQGHVVYSDV

-637 NHIVNEGHY
+637 NHIVSEGHY

-676 YLGAAIVAKVAD
+676 YLD
-688 YLGKEDEAAHYSR
+688 CR
-701 LAETIKDALNQ
+701 
-712 EWLDPA
+712 
-718 AHRYAS
+718 HRR
-724 GSQTA
+724 
-729 NLFPL
+729 
-734 ALGIV
+734 
-739 PPASEAG
+739 
-746 VVQDIVHDI
+746 
-755 VDTWGGHHHTGNT
+755 
-768 GVTCLID
+768 
-775 ALTQHGQGEVLYDLV
+775 QGRGLP
-790 ATRSYPGWGYMVE
+790 R
-803 QGATTIWE
+803 QG
-811 SWSLQSTVGA
+811 
-821 AESMI
+821 
-826 MWASI
+826 
-831 DEFFYNDLAGIKGPD
+831 
-846 YHGPGFM
+846 
-853 TPGFREIRIEP
+853 R
-864 HPLGDLEHAAA
+864 
-875 TIRTVRGDISSRW
+875 
-888 RRTDQSITLEVTIPV
+888 
-903 NSTARVS
+903 
-910 VPILGLSN
+910 
-918 VSVSEGGK
+918 
-926 AIWQDNAYLAGR
+926 
-938 DGITSASA
+938 
-946 RAGYIDVDVGSGT
+946 
-959 YHFDLTGFIPTP
+959 

>member
-1 MLTPTDLTCEYVSN
+1 MITPTDLNCEYAPN
-15 PINIDTDQP
+15 PINIDTLQP
-24 RFGWLLQSDRRN
+24 RFGWLLQSDHRS
-36 QSQSAYQV
+36 QSQSAYQI
-44 LVASSAENLQAG
+44 LVASSVEDLQAG

-64 KVISDRSVNVA
+64 KVISDRSVNVP
-75 YAGASLSSD
+75 YGGNSLSSD
-84 ETCYWQVRVWDQDD
+84 EICYWQVRVWDQDD

-120 GRWIGAPTDFALTPD
+120 GTWIGAPTDV
-135 GKRQRSTK
+135 
-143 RHEGGTKNGKGKGRK
+143 
-158 RQTASPLLRT
+158 ASPLLRT
-168 EFNLAS
+168 EFDLAS

-191 YLNGR
+191 YLNGQ
-196 RVGDHVLDPATSDYI
+196 RVGDHVLDPATSDYT

-221 TDLLQAGAN
+221 TELLQTGAN

-263 FADGSTTSVVSGS
+263 FADGSTTSVASGS

-292 GETYDARREQP
+292 GETYDARLEQP
-303 GWASIGFD
+303 GWAATGFD
-311 DAHWDPAVDK
+311 DAHWDPALDK
-321 DAPDFALTPD
+321 DAPG
-331 GKQQRSTK
+331 GK
-339 RHEGG
+339 
-344 TKNGNGK
+344 
-351 KQEGRKRQ
+351 
-359 TRMVAQVMPPI
+359 MVAQVMPPI
-370 RVNKKLQP
+370 RVNKSLQP
-378 VHVTQP
+378 VNVSQP
-384 QDGVHVYDLGQLFGG
+384 QDGIHVYDLGQLFGG

-404 LKGERGTTVTIKYAC
+404 LKGERGTKVTIKYAC

-444 AHAEGDEIDIYIL
+444 AHEEGDEIDIYIL

-464 SYAPRF
+464 SYEPRF

-475 RYVQVESDRPITI
+475 RYVQVESDRPISI
-488 EEIQGHVVYSDV
+488 EDLQGHVVYSDV
-500 DLSGGFECSNPLFNR
+500 DLSGGFECSNPIFNR

-577 GSVPDICPNYVQ
+577 GEVPDICPNYVQ

-610 YFDDSRILEEHYEP
+610 YFDDSRILEEHYAP
-624 VRLWVDYLTSVAE
+624 IRLWVDYLTSVAE

-676 YLGAAIVAKVAD
+676 YLGAAIVSKVAD
-688 YLGKEDEAAHYSR
+688 YLGKEDEAARYAR
-701 LAETIKDALNQ
+701 LAEEIKDALNR

-718 AHRYAS
+718 AHRYAT

-746 VVQDIVHDI
+746 VVQDIVHNI

-775 ALTQHGQGEVLYDLV
+775 ALTPHGQGEVLYDLV
-790 ATRSYPGWGYMVE
+790 ATPSYPGWGFMVE

-853 TPGFREIRIEP
+853 APGFSEIHIEP
-864 HPLGDLEHAAA
+864 HPLGDLEHAGA
-875 TIRTVRGDISSRW
+875 TLKTVRGELASHW
-888 RRTDQSITLEVTIPV
+888 RRTDCSFSLEVTIPI
-903 NSTARVS
+903 NSAARVS
-910 VPILGLSN
+910 VPTLGLSN
-918 VSVSEGGK
+918 ISVSEGGN
-926 AIWQDNAYLAGR
+926 AIWQDNAYLPGR
-938 DGITSASA
+938 DGIISAVV
-946 RAGYIDVDVGSGT
+946 RDEYIDVEVGSGS
-959 YHFDLTGFIPTP
+959 YRFELTGS

>member
-1 MLTPTDLTCEYVSN
+1 MISPTDLTTEYAPN
-15 PINIDTDQP
+15 PTNIDTPQP
-24 RFGWLLQSDRRN
+24 RFGWRLQSDRRS
-36 QSQSAYQV
+36 QSQSAYQI
-44 LVASSAENLQAG
+44 LVASSAENLQAN

-64 KVISDRSVNVA
+64 KVASDRSVNVP
-75 YAGASLSSD
+75 YAGDTLSSD
-84 ETCYWQVRVWDQDD
+84 ETCYWQVRAWDQDD
-98 RASAYSEPAAFTM
+98 RPSAYSEPAAFSM
-111 GLLEESDWT
+111 GLLHESDWT
-120 GRWIGAPTDFALTPD
+120 GNWIGAPTDV
-135 GKRQRSTK
+135 
-143 RHEGGTKNGKGKGRK
+143 
-158 RQTASPLLRT
+158 ASPLLRN
-168 EFNLAS
+168 EFDLAKQ
-174 PVSRARLHISG
+174 VGRARLHISG

-191 YLNGR
+191 YLNGQ
-196 RVGDHVLDPATSDYI
+196 RVGDHVLDPATSEYTE
-211 QRVLYVTYDV
+211 RVLYVTYDV
-221 TDLLQAGAN
+221 TDLLQAGTN
-230 AVGVMLGNGWYCEPG
+230 AVGAMLGNGWFCEPG

-263 FADGSTTSVVSGS
+263 FADGSTTSVASGT

-303 GWASIGFD
+303 GWSSTGFD
-311 DAHWDPAVDK
+311 DAHWDAAVDK
-321 DAPDFALTPD
+321 DAP
-331 GKQQRSTK
+331 
-339 RHEGG
+339 GG
-344 TKNGNGK
+344 
-351 KQEGRKRQ
+351 
-359 TRMVAQVMPPI
+359 RMVAQVMPPI
-370 RVNKKLQP
+370 RVNMNLKP
-378 VHVTQP
+378 VHISQP
-384 QDGVHVYDLGQLFGG
+384 REGVHVYDLGQLFGG
-399 WAKLR
+399 WASLR
-404 LKGERGTTVTIKYAC
+404 LKGERGATVTIKYAC
-419 QVLEE
+419 QLLEE

-444 AHAEGDEIDIYIL
+444 AHEEGDEIDVYIL
-457 KGDPDGE
+457 KGDADGE
-464 SYAPRF
+464 TYEPRF

-475 RYVQVESDRPITI
+475 RYVQVESDGPISI
-488 EEIQGHVVYSDV
+488 EACEGRVVYSNV
-500 DLSGGFECSNPLFNR
+500 DLSGGFECSNPTFNR

-570 KDAQLEN
+570 KDAQYDD
-577 GSVPDICPNYVQ
+577 GRVPDICPNYVQ
-589 RDDPDPAWGGN
+589 RPDPDPAWGGN

-610 YFDDSRILEEHYEP
+610 YFDDSRLLAEHYEP
-624 VRLWVDYLTSVAE
+624 IRLWTDYLTSVAE

-676 YLGAAIVAKVAD
+676 YLNAAIVSKVAAL
-688 YLGKEDEAAHYSR
+688 LGKEEKPRNTVAWRNRSR
-701 LAETIKDALNQ
+701 T
-712 EWLDPA
+712 PSTMSGSTPH
-718 AHRYAS
+718 AHRYAT

-746 VVQDIVHDI
+746 VVQDIVHNI

-768 GVTCLID
+768 GVTCLVD
-775 ALTQHGQGEVLYDLV
+775 TLTQHGQGEVLHDLV
-790 ATRSYPGWGYMVE
+790 ATPTYPGWGYMVA

-846 YHGPGFM
+846 YHGPAFM
-853 TPGFREIRIEP
+853 TPGFREIHIEP
-864 HPLGDLEHAAA
+864 HPLGDLEHAGADL
-875 TIRTVRGDISSRW
+875 TTVRGQISSHW
-888 RRTDQSITLEVTIPV
+888 RRTDQSFTLEVIIPV

-910 VPILGLSN
+910 VPTLGLSN
-918 VSVSEGGK
+918 VTVSEGGN
-926 AIWQDNAYLAGR
+926 AVWQNNAYLAGS
-938 DGITSASA
+938 DGITSARA
-946 RAGYIDVDVGSGT
+946 RADFIDVNVGSGT
-959 YHFDLTGFIPTP
+959 YSFVLTGSSPSA

>member
-1 MLTPTDLTCEYVSN
+1 MITPTQLTTEYAPN
-15 PINIDTDQP
+15 PINIDTPQP
-24 RFGWLLQSDRRN
+24 RFGWILESDRRN
-36 QSQSAYQV
+36 QSQSAYQL
-44 LVASSAENLQAG
+44 LVASSAENLNAG

-64 KVISDRSVNVA
+64 KVTSDRSVNVP
-75 YAGASLSSD
+75 YTGSSLASD
-84 ETCYWQVRVWDQDD
+84 ETCYWQLRVWDQDGH
-98 RASAYSEPAAFTM
+98 ASAYSEPASFTM
-111 GLLEESDWT
+111 GLLNESDWT
-120 GRWIGAPTDFALTPD
+120 GHWIGAPVDV
-135 GKRQRSTK
+135 
-143 RHEGGTKNGKGKGRK
+143 
-158 RQTASPLLRT
+158 ASPLLRNAFDLT
-168 EFNLAS
+168 K
-174 PVSRARLHISG
+174 PVTRARLHISG

-191 YLNGR
+191 YLNGQ
-196 RVGDHVLDPATSDYI
+196 RVGDHVLDPATSDYT

-221 TDLLQAGAN
+221 TEQLQSGAN
-230 AVGVMLGNGWYCEPG
+230 VVGVMLGNGWYSEPG
-245 WEHRYGDSPRLRL
+245 WEHRYGDSPRLRM
-258 QLNVE
+258 QMTVE
-263 FADGSTTSVVSGS
+263 QIDGSTTVIASGA

-303 GWASIGFD
+303 GWASAGFD
-311 DAHWDPAVDK
+311 DSSWDAVVEM
-321 DAPDFALTPD
+321 DAP
-331 GKQQRSTK
+331 
-339 RHEGG
+339 GG
-344 TKNGNGK
+344 T
-351 KQEGRKRQ
+351 
-359 TRMVAQVMPPI
+359 MVAQVMPPI
-370 RVNKKLQP
+370 RVQQDLQP
-378 VHVTQP
+378 VSVSQP
-384 QDGVHVYDLGQLFGG
+384 RDGVHVYELNQLFGG
-399 WAKLR
+399 WARLR
-404 LKGERGTTVTIKYAC
+404 LKGERGAKVTIKYAC

-431 SGEFYFRHRSRAS
+431 SGEFYYRHRSRAS
-444 AHAEGDEIDIYIL
+444 AHVEGDEIDVYIL

-464 SYAPRF
+464 TYEPRF

-475 RYVQVESDRPITI
+475 RYVQVESDCPITI
-488 EEIQGHVVYSDV
+488 EELEGRVVFSDV
-500 DLSGGFECSNPLFNR
+500 DLSGGFECSNPTFNR

-570 KDAQLEN
+570 KDAQLED

-610 YFDDSRILEEHYEP
+610 YFDDSRILEEHYDAI
-624 VRLWVDYLTSVAE
+624 RLWTDYLTSVAE

-651 PGAAPGEEEF
+651 PGARPGEEEF

-676 YLGAAIVAKVAD
+676 YLNAAIISKVAD
-688 YLGKEDEAAHYSR
+688 YLGKEDEAAHYGS
-701 LAETIKDALNQ
+701 LAEQIKDALNS
-712 EWLDPA
+712 EWLDPV
-718 AHRYAS
+718 AHRYAT

-746 VVQDIVHDI
+746 VVQDIVHNI
-755 VDTWGGHHHTGNT
+755 VDAWGGHHHTGNT

-775 ALTQHGQGEVLYDLV
+775 ALTQYGQGEVLHDLV
-790 ATRSYPGWGYMVE
+790 ATPTYPGWGYMVE

-846 YHGPGFM
+846 YHGPATM
-853 TPGFREIRIEP
+853 TPGFREIHIEP
-864 HPLGDLEHAAA
+864 HPLGDLEHARA
-875 TIRTVRGDISSRW
+875 TMRTVHGELSSHW
-888 RRTDQSITLEVTIPV
+888 RRTDQSISLEVTIPV
-903 NSTARVS
+903 NSRARVS
-910 VPILGLSN
+910 LPTLGLSN
-918 VSVSEGGK
+918 ISVSENGIT
-926 AIWQDNAYLAGR
+926 IWQDNAYHSGP
-938 DGITSASA
+938 DGVTSASP
-946 RAGYIDVDVGSGT
+946 RAGYIDVNIGSGT
-959 YHFDLTGFIPTP
+959 YHFELTGS

>member
-1 MLTPTDLTCEYVSN
+1 MITPTDLTCEYAPN
-15 PINIDTDQP
+15 PISIDTQEP
-24 RFGWLLQSDRRN
+24 RFGWLLESDRRN

-44 LVASSAENLQAG
+44 LVASSVESLQAG

-64 KVISDRSVNVA
+64 KVSSDRSVNVP
-75 YAGASLSSD
+75 YAGNSLSSD
-84 ETCYWQVRVWDQDD
+84 ENCHWQVRVWDKDD

-111 GLLEESDWT
+111 GLLHESDWT
-120 GRWIGAPTDFALTPD
+120 GHWIGAPTDV
-135 GKRQRSTK
+135 
-143 RHEGGTKNGKGKGRK
+143 
-158 RQTASPLLRT
+158 ASPLLRN
-168 EFNLAS
+168 EFDLDN

-196 RVGDHVLDPATSDYI
+196 RVGDHVLDPATSDYT

-221 TDLLQAGAN
+221 TELLRTGVN

-245 WEHRYGDSPRLRL
+245 WAHRYGDSPRLRL

-263 FADGSTTSVVSGS
+263 FADSSTTSVTSGS
-276 GWKTAP
+276 GWNTAP

-303 GWASIGFD
+303 GWAATGFD
-311 DAHWDPAVDK
+311 DTNWNAAVDK
-321 DAPDFALTPD
+321 DAP
-331 GKQQRSTK
+331 
-339 RHEGG
+339 GG
-344 TKNGNGK
+344 
-351 KQEGRKRQ
+351 
-359 TRMVAQVMPPI
+359 RMVAQVMPPI

-378 VHVTQP
+378 VNVSQP
-384 QDGVHVYDLGQLFGG
+384 QDGIHVYDLGQLFGG

-444 AHAEGDEIDIYIL
+444 AHEEGDEIDIYIL

-464 SYAPRF
+464 SYEPRF

-475 RYVQVESDRPITI
+475 RYVQIESDRPISV
-488 EEIQGHVVYSDV
+488 EDLQGHVVYSDV
-500 DLSGGFECSNPLFNR
+500 DLSGGFECSNPIFNR

-570 KDAQLEN
+570 KDAQLED

-610 YFDDSRILEEHYEP
+610 YFDDSRILAEHYAP

-637 NHIVNEGHY
+637 NHIVSEGHY

-676 YLGAAIVAKVAD
+676 YLGAAIVSKVAD
-688 YLGKEDEAAHYSR
+688 YLGNEDEADHYAR
-701 LAETIKDALNQ
+701 LAEQIKDALNH

-718 AHRYAS
+718 AHRYAT

-739 PPASEAG
+739 PQASEAD
-746 VVQDIVHDI
+746 VVQDIVHNI

-775 ALTQHGQGEVLYDLV
+775 ALTPHGQGEVLYDLV

-853 TPGFREIRIEP
+853 TPGFREIHIEP
-864 HPLGDLEHAAA
+864 HPLGDLEHAGA
-875 TIRTVRGDISSRW
+875 TLKTVRGELASHW
-888 RRTDQSITLEVTIPV
+888 RRTDHSLSLDVTIPV

-910 VPILGLSN
+910 VPTLGLSDIA
-918 VSVSEGGK
+918 VSEGGETV
-926 AIWQDNAYLAGR
+926 WQNEAYVEVG
-938 DGITSASA
+938 DGITTVSA
-946 RAGYIDVDVGSGT
+946 RPGYVDVEVGSGA
-959 YHFDLTGFIPTP
+959 YNFELTGSIPAT